1 MEGIAKVSVLPW
13 FGATIRLLKAERG
26 KIMPHSPLLPTTR
39 HPWKSAY
46 PYPWDKRIRM
56 PLLRRKSPGNEVGS
70 REEGTRK
77 GSPEGHPCLHPWL
90 SREFFIPSRA
100 SGSCWQLSMSEDVNN
115 DSSSSKVD
123 EKKIVVEFCQLQEK
137 SRQLFNA
144 LRFFTYIYCYLY
156 YFLHGMSLLEPV
168 RPWDKP
174 NSWFWRK
181 ECAIL
186 NSTRPLLHAKISC
199 ATSHL
204 QWLHCEHT

>member
-1 MEGIAKVSVLPW
+1 MGIGKVSVLPC
-13 FGATIRLLKAERG
+13 ATLPLIKAERG

-46 PYPWDKRIRM
+46 PWDKCIPM
-56 PLLRRKSPGNEVGS
+56 PLLWRKSPGNEIGS
-70 REEGTRK
+70 RKEGTRK
-77 GSPEGHPCLHPWL
+77 GSPEGHPWL
-90 SREFFIPSRA
+90 SREFFVPSRA
-100 SGSCWQLSMSEDVNN
+100 SGSCWQLSMSGDVNN

-156 YFLHGMSLLEPV
+156 YFLHGMSLLQPV
-168 RPWDKP
+168 RPWNKP

-199 ATSHL
+199 PTSHL